1 MAEFVAKEFAH
12 AGAMRIANV
21 RIGHLDEPS
30 ARFSTTTAEAVDFIA
45 SVVHETEEED
55 PAQLDWNDEGC
66 TDHDPCCRPSSLTE
80 PRLSHRWRCVAGSGA
95 SRR

>member
-1 MAEFVAKEFAH
+1 MPSCAPEVLGPHMVRHELLPDLLLPLTHLASPAQAEFVAKEFAH

-45 SVVHETEEED
+45 SVVRETEEED
-55 PAQLDWNDEGC
+55 PAQLDWNDEG
-66 TDHDPCCRPSSLTE
+66 
-80 PRLSHRWRCVAGSGA
+80 
-95 SRR
+95 